1 MRYMLLVKTAPS
13 AWEGWERPVDG
24 FERTVEFM
32 GKLNAELTETG
43 ELVDAAGLADP
54 TLARTLRRQDDLVAI
69 TDGPSADGSD
79 VIGGYWVLDCDSF
92 DRASEIATRVVGFD
106 GVNSPDAIEV
116 RPIMDANSGQ
126 EM

>member
-1 MRYMLLVKTAPS
+1 MRYMLLVRNTPS
-13 AWEGWERPVDG
+13 AWDGWNGPVEG

-43 ELVDAAGLADP
+43 EFVDAAGLADP
-54 TLARTLRRQDDLVAI
+54 TLGRTLRKKDDMVVI
-69 TDGPSADGSD
+69 TDGPSAGTD
-79 VIGGYWVLDCDSF
+79 VVGGYWVLDCDSF
-92 DRASEIATRVVGFD
+92 DRASEIAARVVGFD

-116 RPIMDANSGQ
+116 RPIMDTDIGQ

>member
-1 MRYMLLVKTAPS
+1 MRYMLLVKTPPS
-13 AWEGWERPVDG
+13 AWEGWEGPVDG
-24 FERTVEFM
+24 FERTIEFM

-43 ELVDAAGLADP
+43 ELIDAAGLADP
-54 TLARTLRRQDDLVAI
+54 TVGTTVRKRDDRVVI
-69 TDGPSADGSD
+69 IDGPSPDGAD

-92 DRASEIATRVVGFD
+92 DRASEIAARVVAFD
-106 GVNSPDAIEV
+106 GVNSPDVIEV